1 MKTKFSDNA
10 KYNHKYKG
18 LRPFTHG
25 RKGWKEDATTEKIKY
40 ENAVGG
46 VLFDEKLLVLEGNE
60 LPELFVIWKIAFMN
74 RIYNHPSLEWDSKI
88 KILTRICRNEA
99 LAVVNNTLTKCRD
112 NDTIYFEKII
122 IKKKVLELDE
132 DNGDFE
138 VYLESDEYKEDI
150 VVEIL
155 YHLSLKVFGSDHAGK
170 SAYIQLRR
178 TIHQFKVDLN
188 FGIRTWAERM
198 EDFQSYLPHCPW
210 DAGERRNE
218 VPKPFSE
225 YEMREILEHNLLFEQ
240 LMELYNMDW
249 SIQDQPYKETI
260 TKLEGLEASIIKEK
274 NMQKRIA
281 ALEGNDGNNSSTK
294 KRKAYNNASG
304 GGESNDNKKK
314 NSNSGQCPHCKKR
327 HRGECHFKPKGNND
341 NTSTSGN
348 VKFNKPQRQYI
359 NQLVEAAVKKTKGDS
374 MDESDSDEE
383 WSKGMTQGEH
393 MYVLSAAQAEQQT
406 EDADIEI
413 DDDDLKQYRKRFKAT
428 KKKIKRDFRLGIKSK
443 WT

>member
-1 MKTKFSDNA
+1 MKTKFSDSI

-25 RKGWKEDATTEKIKY
+25 RKGWKEDAATEKIKY

-74 RIYNHPSLEWDSKI
+74 RIYNHPSLAWDSKI
-88 KILTRICRNEA
+88 KILTRICRSEA
-99 LAVVNNTLTKCRD
+99 LAVVNNTLMKCRD
-112 NDTIYFEKII
+112 NSEIGFENITIKN
-122 IKKKVLELDE
+122 KVRELDE
-132 DNGDFE
+132 DAGDFDT
-138 VYLESDEYKEDI
+138 YLKTDEYKEDI
-150 VVEIL
+150 VKEIL

-188 FGIRTWAERM
+188 YGIRTWAERM

-210 DAGERRNE
+210 NAGERRQE
-218 VPKPFSE
+218 KPRAFTE

-274 NMQKRIA
+274 QMQKRIS
-281 ALEGNDGNNSSTK
+281 ALEGNGGGINTSSK
-294 KRKAYNNASG
+294 KRKVYNASTDG
-304 GGESNDNKKK
+304 DKDTTKK
-314 NSNSGQCPHCKKR
+314 NSNSGQCPHCGKR
-327 HRGECHFKPKGNND
+327 HRGECRFKPTGSKETSSANNYRD
-341 NTSTSGN
+341 

-359 NQLVEAAVKKTKGDS
+359 NQLVQAAVKKTKS
-374 MDESDSDEE
+374 ESNIVESDEDEE
-383 WSKGMTQGEH
+383 WSKGMTASEH
-393 MYVLSAAQAEQQT
+393 MYVLSAAQADQGTDST
-406 EDADIEI
+406 ELEI
-413 DDDDLKQYRKRFKAT
+413 DDDDLEDFKRRFRAT
-428 KKKIKRDFRLGIKSK
+428 KKKMKKSNSRK
-443 WT
+443 